1 MATDSPA
8 HSTPWLVQCPNTV
21 LSSIFNFQ
29 ISERCDASVL
39 LESTLPHTSQ
49 THSLCY
55 IIGRGKKTTF
65 YDMYRHVHITTG
77 RKYAHCH
84 PHVYN
89 WPQDCCG
96 FLVQFLHLSFSTV
109 RVDHSQPACS
119 VGSSSR
125 PERDLPS
132 SGHQQVTPPCSSLTR
147 LSPTPKRP
155 GRAQVRT
162 CSNYRPPHLVAAAWL
177 VGGKQVRGGRP
188 KKGYGVCRTAKSP
201 YPHTPPHFSLSIQPL
216 IPQWVQNSTLPSIN
230 VISHSLSLP
239 LSEIQ

>member
-8 HSTPWLVQCPNTV
+8 HSTPWLVQRPNTV

-96 FLVQFLHLSFSTV
+96 FLVQFLYLSFSTV

-147 LSPTPKRP
+147 LSPTPKCP

-162 CSNYRPPHLVAAAWL
+162 CSNYCPPTLWQLPGSWEANRL
-177 VGGKQVRGGRP
+177 EVGDPRRGMEFAVLP
-188 KKGYGVCRTAKSP
+188 N
-201 YPHTPPHFSLSIQPL
+201 PHIHTHPHILAFQSSL
-216 IPQWVQNSTLPSIN
+216 
-230 VISHSLSLP
+230 
-239 LSEIQ
+239 